1 MTERINR
8 AVALG
13 IFDGVHLG
21 HRSVIARAVGME
33 KQGLL
38 PSVFTFKSSTLPAKQ
53 GRAVEYIY
61 TDEYRERLLKGLGIC
76 DVINADFSQ
85 IHTLSGESFVKD
97 ILFSQLGTRYVVC
110 GRDFRFGS
118 NASCGADELCR
129 LCGELGINAEIAEDV
144 MNDGENISSRR
155 IRELLKAGNV
165 TKANELL
172 GENYI
177 LSAAVTDGNHLGR
190 TINFPTI
197 NQPLPEG
204 RLVMRYGVYRTVTHV
219 SGRKYSSV
227 TNVGV
232 KPTVVGERAPLAE
245 THLIGFSGDLY
256 GQTAEVEFLSFVR
269 PERRFDSLDA
279 LKIQIEADIK
289 KCI

>member
-1 MTERINR
+1 MTKTINR

-21 HRSVIARAVGME
+21 HRAVAAKAAGME

-38 PSVFTFKSSTLPAKQ
+38 PSVFTFKSGTLPAKQ

-61 TDEYRERLLKGLGIC
+61 TDEYRERLLRRLGIR
-76 DVINADFSQ
+76 DVINADFSE
-85 IHTLSGESFVKD
+85 IHTLSGESFVRD
-97 ILFSQLGTRYVVC
+97 ILLGQLGTRYVVC

-129 LCGELGINAEIAEDV
+129 LCEELGITADIADDV
-144 MNDGENISSRR
+144 VSDGENISSRR
-155 IRELLKAGNV
+155 IRTLLKEGNI

-172 GENYI
+172 GENYV
-177 LSAAVTDGNHLGR
+177 LSAVVADGNHLGR
-190 TINFPTI
+190 TIGFPTI

-204 RLVMRYGVYRTVTHV
+204 RLVVRHGVYRTITHTGGK
-219 SGRKYSSV
+219 SYSSV

-232 KPTVVGERAPLAE
+232 KPTVTGTRSPLAE

-256 GQTAEVEFLSFVR
+256 GQRADVEFLGFVR
-269 PERRFDSLDA
+269 PEQKFDSLGA
-279 LKIQIEADIK
+279 LKIQIEDDIRH
-289 KCI
+289 CT